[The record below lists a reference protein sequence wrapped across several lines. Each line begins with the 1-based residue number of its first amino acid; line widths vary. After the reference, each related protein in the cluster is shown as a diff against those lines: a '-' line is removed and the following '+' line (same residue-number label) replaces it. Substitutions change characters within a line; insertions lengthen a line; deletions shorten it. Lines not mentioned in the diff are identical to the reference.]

1 MAASGGYWLL
11 CTGNK
16 TFANKNSLVGSIGVI
31 SPQVAAKSLLD
42 RNKIRRTTIATHE
55 NLLEVKFDPFSRE
68 VISPQFIEFVD
79 KIQEEI
85 FVEFKEHVLKYR
97 G

>member
-1 MAASGGYWLL
+1 M
-11 CTGNK
+11 
-16 TFANKNSLVGSIGVI
+16 VGSIGVI

-42 RNKIRRTTIATHE
+42 RNKVRRTTITTHE

-85 FVEFKEHVLKYR
+85 FVGFKEHVLKYR
-97 G
+97 GQKLLPESKEQVFSADVVTG

>member
-42 RNKIRRTTIATHE
+42 RNKVRRTTIATHE
-55 NLLEVKFDPFSRE
+55 NLLEVKFDPFSRD
-68 VISPQFIEFVD
+68 EFVD